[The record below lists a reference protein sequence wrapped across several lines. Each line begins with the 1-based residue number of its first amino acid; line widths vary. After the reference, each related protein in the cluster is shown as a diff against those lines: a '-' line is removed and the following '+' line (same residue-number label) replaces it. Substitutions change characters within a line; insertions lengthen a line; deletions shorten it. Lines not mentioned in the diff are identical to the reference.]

1 MPPKKNNKILK
12 KKTDPVASNSV
23 TQIFSKVEEEEAPEP
38 ACLYED
44 DYCEIKDE
52 EIETDNDTESIISLD
67 SNIENKEDIR
77 CLEDE
82 EYNNSYSFISKVNQ
96 NIKIPKDPPINQLT
110 FDEYDDES

>member
-1 MPPKKNNKILK
+1 MPPKKNTKRLK
-12 KKTDPVASNSV
+12 KKTEPVASNSV
-23 TQIFSKVEEEEAPEP
+23 TQIFSKVEEDEAPEP

-44 DYCEIKDE
+44 DYAEIKEDDPE
-52 EIETDNDTESIISLD
+52 TETDNESVISID
-67 SNIENKEDIR
+67 SSVGVKDDNR

-96 NIKIPKDPPINQLT
+96 NIKTPKALPLNQLT